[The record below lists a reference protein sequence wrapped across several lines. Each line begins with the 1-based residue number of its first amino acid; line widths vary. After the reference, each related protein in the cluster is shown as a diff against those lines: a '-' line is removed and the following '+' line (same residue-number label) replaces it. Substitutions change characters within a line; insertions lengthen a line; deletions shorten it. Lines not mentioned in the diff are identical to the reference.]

1 MAEKRT
7 VPFDHHTAEWVEDPY
22 TVYRELRNECP
33 VAFTEAHGGF
43 WLLSRYQDV
52 REALL
57 DWQTFSSNHPGRVA
71 IPHTRPGAHPG
82 IPIEFDPPEHTRYR
96 DLISRYF
103 SPSEVKKLEP
113 QITRFADDLVA
124 GFHRRGACDI
134 VRDYAA
140 PLVAGTLARFL
151 ALPLEDVSLLD
162 RWADAIFAGR
172 VDDPEGAA
180 RALEALSSYL
190 GERLEER
197 KQRPGD
203 DLFSALVKAEVGGRR
218 LTDRE
223 LLGYGR
229 TLLLAGREA
238 AIDGLA
244 NSLWY
249 LAQHPERRWRLRGEP
264 ELLPFA
270 IEEFL
275 RTMSHIQLLGRVATR
290 NLELHGQTICEGE
303 SVAMIYGSG
312 NRDERV
318 FTDPDRVVLDRKP
331 NPHIAFGSAHH
342 YCLGAHLARL
352 IMRVGIG
359 TFLEAIPDF
368 RLSQSEE
375 IRRKLNGDARG
386 FVTLPIEFA
395 RA

>member
-96 DLISRYF
+96 DLVSRYF

-172 VDDPEGAA
+172 VADPEGAA
-180 RALEALSSYL
+180 HALEALSSYI
-190 GERLEER
+190 GEQLEER

-249 LAQHPERRWRLRGEP
+249 LAQHPGRRWRLRGEP

-275 RTMSHIQLLGRVATR
+275 RTMSPIQLLGRVATR
-290 NLELHGQTICEGE
+290 KVELHGQTICEGE

-375 IRRKLNGDARG
+375 VRRKLNGDARG
-386 FVTLPIEFA
+386 FVTLPVEFA